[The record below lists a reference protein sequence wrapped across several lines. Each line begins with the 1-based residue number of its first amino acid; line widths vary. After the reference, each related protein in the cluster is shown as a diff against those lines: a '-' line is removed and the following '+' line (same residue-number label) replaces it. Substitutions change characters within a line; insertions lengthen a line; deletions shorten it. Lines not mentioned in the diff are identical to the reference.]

1 MFMRTGQESSVS
13 EAEAPCLRG
22 RVVAGVHVELLE
34 YGGDVVVD
42 RAGRQDESLG
52 DVRVGQPVREEAQ
65 DLHLPSS
72 ETGRVLDHFSARPA
86 RDTLHAEVP

>member
-1 MFMRTGQESSVS
+1 MFMRPRQELSVS
-13 EAEAPCLRG
+13 EAQAPGLRG

-34 YGGDVVVD
+34 YGGDMVVD
-42 RAGRQDESLG
+42 RAGRQDKSLG

-65 DLHLPSS
+65 DLHLTSG

-86 RDTLHAEVP
+86 RETLQAEVS